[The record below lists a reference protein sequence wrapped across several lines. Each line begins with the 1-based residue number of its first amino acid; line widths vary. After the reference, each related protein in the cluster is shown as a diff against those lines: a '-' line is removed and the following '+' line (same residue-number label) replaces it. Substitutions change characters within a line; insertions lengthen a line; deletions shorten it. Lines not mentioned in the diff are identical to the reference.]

1 MTSLLDGIRALV
13 TPAFLTRTSAQI
25 GEPEAAVSKGL
36 LAGLPALLL
45 SLANHSEDSLFM
57 GQVASLATSAAAAD
71 AGLMNTPAGNDWL
84 PKLFGSNASTV
95 TDSIAR
101 FAGLRS
107 ASAASLLSLAAPLV
121 IGYLGRLIRSENLGA
136 TGLARRLRSERGTYS
151 AAIPAGFDIQ
161 SLMLSPAD
169 AVRNSVDAV
178 RHIDVPAAAAIP
190 APSRSTR
197 GWAIPLLLAALAL
210 GGLAWWASRERPVP
224 VRASIENGTANAVGT
239 AGSTIR
245 MLTRSLPG
253 NIDIRVPSGGME
265 DRLIAFLGSSSAGSN
280 ASLDFDRIGFETGS
294 AALTSASRE
303 QINAIATVIKAYPSV
318 RVTVSGH
325 TDAVG
330 DESANLALS
339 RSRAQTV
346 ASALTALGVP
356 RDRVRA
362 EGHGSRD
369 PVAGNETEDGRAQN
383 RRVVLQVSRG

>member
-13 TPAFLTRTSAQI
+13 TPAFLSRTSAQI
-25 GEPEAAVSKGL
+25 SEPEAAVSKGL

-45 SLANHSEDSLFM
+45 SLANHSEDTLFM

-71 AGLMNTPAGNDWL
+71 SEAMKTPAGNDWL

-107 ASAASLLSLAAPLV
+107 ASAGSLLSLAAPLV
-121 IGYLGRLIRSENLGA
+121 IGYLGRLIRSDNLDA
-136 TGLARRLRSERGTYS
+136 AGLARRLRSERGAYS
-151 AAIPAGFDIQ
+151 AAIPAGFDMQ
-161 SLMLSPAD
+161 SLLMSPAD

-178 RHIDVPAAAAIP
+178 RHIDVPAAAIIP
-190 APSRSTR
+190 QPSRSSG

-224 VRASIENGTANAVGT
+224 VRASIENATANAVGT
-239 AGSTIR
+239 AGSTMR
-245 MLTRSLPG
+245 MLRRSLPG
-253 NIDIRVPSGGME
+253 NIDISVPDGGME
-265 DRLIAFLGSSSAGSN
+265 DRLIAFLGSSSSGSN

-294 AALTSASRE
+294 AALTPASRD
-303 QINAIATVIKAYPSV
+303 QINTIATVLKAYPNV
-318 RVTVSGH
+318 RVMVSGH

-330 DESANLALS
+330 DESTNLALS

-346 ASALTALGVP
+346 ASALTALGVQP
-356 RDRVRA
+356 DRVRA
-362 EGHGSRD
+362 EGHGSQN
-369 PVAGNETEDGRAQN
+369 PVAGNDTEQGRAQN
-383 RRVVLQVSRG
+383 RRVVLQVQRG